1 MLEED
6 WLPGASLPWG
16 PPPSFLRGW
25 GLRRSASGTSLVTL
39 QATVPASGSES
50 WRRPGTRGA
59 VFTKA
64 VGRDLWAPHTS
75 APGYHAA
82 I

>member
-16 PPPSFLRGW
+16 PPPSFFRGR
-25 GLRRSASGTSLVTL
+25 GLRRSAAGVSPATL
-39 QATVPASGSES
+39 QAG
-50 WRRPGTRGA
+50 RHPGTREA